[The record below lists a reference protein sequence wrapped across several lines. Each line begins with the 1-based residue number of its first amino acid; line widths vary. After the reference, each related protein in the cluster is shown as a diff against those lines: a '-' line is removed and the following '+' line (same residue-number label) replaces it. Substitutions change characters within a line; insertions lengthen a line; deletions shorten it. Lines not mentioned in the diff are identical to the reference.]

1 MWHPNEKETNLLRH
15 AIEYHNAEAQIIKA
29 AEEYAEAAAEISRAA
44 LATNFNKAYETDRL
58 AEELADAQIM
68 LAQILLMYPSL
79 EEEIKQWRG
88 YKLARLA
95 GLTGFEEYFNTQK

>member
-1 MWHPNEKETNLLRH
+1 MWSPSEKETNLLRH

-68 LAQILLMYPSL
+68 LAQLLLMFPGL
-79 EEEIKQWRG
+79 EKKMEHWRKH
-88 YKLARLA
+88 KLARLA

>member
-15 AIEYHNAEAQIIKA
+15 AIEYHSAEAQIIKA

-88 YKLARLA
+88 YTLTMLA